1 MEDIKINHFVTR
13 EHPWCGAVDRR
24 DAWTGQ
30 YFKDKEPVVTI
41 FICGKAAKQY
51 HNTVISKESFD
62 MLSEKYTDEME
73 FLEAIKNHKMPSLKF
88 SDEELA
94 RKEAFTKAAYDM
106 GYIRTTYKAGIL
118 KCYKPRTTCVLSF
131 NIQTENIQ
139 YDDKRKK
146 GLFDGM
152 FDKQVVT
159 NAYNGYHKL
168 LEDGKHDDYNAV
180 NAMNRCI
187 STAIAETEEIMG
199 R

>member
-1 MEDIKINHFVTR
+1 MEDIKRKDFIAH
-13 EHPWCGAVDRR
+13 EHSWCGAVDRR
-24 DAWTGQ
+24 DIWTGQ
-30 YFKDKEPVVTI
+30 YFKNNEPVVTI
-41 FICGKAAKQY
+41 ITCGEAAKQY
-51 HNTVISKESFD
+51 HNVVISKTAFD
-62 MLSEKYTDEME
+62 MLNASYINDKNL
-73 FLEAIKNHKMPSLKF
+73 LEAIWSHKMPSLKF
-88 SDEELA
+88 SDEELT
-94 RKEAFTKAAYDM
+94 RKEAFTKAAYNM

-159 NAYNGYHKL
+159 NVYNEYHKL

-180 NAMNRCI
+180 NAMNKCI
-187 STAIAETEEIMG
+187 STAIEETEEIMG